1 MGRGR
6 TPTTKL
12 YAKGCSS
19 NQHEKDEINTS
30 DPEVITTTV
39 NNTGRAA
46 STSGPAM
53 DIWHVGYVFDKSKI
67 SNSSFWNVASKSIEL
82 CQAVQLLHANMT
94 IVEKLT
100 NLTVDFNMFANVTL
114 GAALANALVNAANDK
129 AKLDVYLNAYHCD
142 GSDEMNALEQDTKLK
157 RNDYLSTCYKS
168 ISADVELNKISYMV
182 RVHQLYYTVL
192 YILPLISIVP

>member
-1 MGRGR
+1 MNFEQNNTGEEIRLEFGVGKGR

-19 NQHEKDEINTS
+19 DQHEKDEINTS
-30 DPEVITTTV
+30 DPGVITTIV

-53 DIWHVGYVFDKSKI
+53 DIWYIGYAFDKSKI

-82 CQAVQLLHANMT
+82 CQAVQLLYANMT

-100 NLTVDFNMFANVTL
+100 NLTVDFNMFADVTL
-114 GAALANALVNAANDK
+114 GAALAKALVNATINAV
-129 AKLDVYLNAYHCD
+129 KLNGQWVC
-142 GSDEMNALEQDTKLK
+142 
-157 RNDYLSTCYKS
+157 RCLS
-168 ISADVELNKISYMV
+168 L
-182 RVHQLYYTVL
+182 
-192 YILPLISIVP
+192 